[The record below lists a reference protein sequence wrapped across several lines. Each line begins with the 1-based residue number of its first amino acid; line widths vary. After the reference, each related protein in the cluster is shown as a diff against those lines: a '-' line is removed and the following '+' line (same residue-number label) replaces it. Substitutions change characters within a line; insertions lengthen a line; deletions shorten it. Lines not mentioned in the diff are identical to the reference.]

1 MRSAIVRAIRQQ
13 DAVKWIIL
21 LILVLLSLSACG
33 RRQALGSAS
42 SIPAAGEATHAP
54 GLADDDGA
62 IDLTS
67 SLTTEPTETSTST
80 PLPTLT
86 PTPTNTSVPTRT
98 PIPTNTPT
106 PTPTPMP
113 TNTPTPTPTP
123 TSLHPLMVEYM
134 RQQTYPG
141 SEITIQETLEPGS
154 NYDRYIAS
162 YLSEGLKIYALLTV
176 PRGEK
181 PENGWPAVVFNH
193 GYIPPDQYRTT
204 ERYVAYVD
212 GFARNGYIV
221 FRSDYRGHGNSE
233 GEAISSRSSPAYTV
247 DVLNAVAAIKGFPD
261 ADPDRIGMWGHS
273 MGGGITL
280 RTMVTTS
287 DIKAGVIWA
296 GTVASYP
303 DMFERWRRPGDNGD
317 SPAPT
322 PDPNSRRWRWR
333 QEMLETYG
341 SPEEN
346 PEFWAAISPN
356 SYLSDL
362 SGPVQLH
369 HGTAD
374 TSVPVEYSVTL
385 EAQIQAVGKLVEL
398 FTYEG
403 DNHNISASFSTAM
416 ARSIQFFDTY
426 VKGTD
431 DT

>member
-1 MRSAIVRAIRQQ
+1 
-13 DAVKWIIL
+13 
-21 LILVLLSLSACG
+21 
-33 RRQALGSAS
+33 
-42 SIPAAGEATHAP
+42 
-54 GLADDDGA
+54 
-62 IDLTS
+62 
-67 SLTTEPTETSTST
+67 
-80 PLPTLT
+80 
-86 PTPTNTSVPTRT
+86 
-98 PIPTNTPT
+98 
-106 PTPTPMP
+106 MP